1 LLKNH
6 FFLNDRSFFFSSA
19 AEGPAARINAS
30 ILQFGKV
37 TSALWGTL
45 DQFIVTGHE
54 NGELVQWDL
63 RVNLIVLFDYC
74 Y

>member
-1 LLKNH
+1 ML
-6 FFLNDRSFFFSSA
+6 FFSA
-19 AEGPAARINAS
+19 AEGPAARINVS
-30 ILQFGKV
+30 KLQYGKV

-54 NGELVQWDL
+54 NGEIVQWDI
-63 RVNLIVLFDYC
+63 RVKLIVFFEYF

>member
-1 LLKNH
+1 V
-6 FFLNDRSFFFSSA
+6 FFFSA
-19 AEGPAARINAS
+19 DEGPAARINVS
-30 ILQFGKV
+30 KLQFGKV

-54 NGELVQWDL
+54 NGEIVQWDI
-63 RVNLIVLFDYC
+63 RVNLIVSFEYS